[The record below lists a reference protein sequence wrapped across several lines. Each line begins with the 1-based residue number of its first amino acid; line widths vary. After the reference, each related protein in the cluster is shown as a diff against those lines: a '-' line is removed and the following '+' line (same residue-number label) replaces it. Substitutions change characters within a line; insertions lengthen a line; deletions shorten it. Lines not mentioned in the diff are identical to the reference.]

1 MAPAVVSSVGSEYDV
16 REHKIL
22 LLPARSAGR
31 NRVSVTRWICGVPLV
46 LAACLVLA
54 SPRDEISSGP
64 SAQSGALLR
73 DWTTAVQ
80 KAPSVLCIEA
90 VPLTRAPAVGDGRV
104 QEDSG
109 NPLSESAAVVAVSE
123 DEDASP
129 RSELEALRATSE
141 LVRDLSDHSAFRR
154 VGRIL
159 LALSMLVQCMSR
171 PLTDIWRSPQPMPV
185 GAVALAAVG
194 VFYAGVDAWRLRE
207 TLRLSRDLAQAK
219 RAITL
224 RRGDISERRLK
235 RKQLRES
242 ALRTTATF
250 ISYGNQM

>member
-141 LVRDLSDHSAFRR
+141 LVQDLSDYSGFRR
-154 VGRIL
+154 VGIL
-159 LALSMLVQCMSR
+159 MFALSLCYQYLSR
-171 PLTDIWRSPQPMPV
+171 PGSRYSFSRRPLPVMAMGHAFLAVVHAGHEVWRVWKS
-185 GAVALAAVG
+185 LK
-194 VFYAGVDAWRLRE
+194 
-207 TLRLSRDLAQAK
+207 LSRDLAQAK
-219 RAITL
+219 RDIIL
-224 RRGDISERRLK
+224 RRGDISERRRK
-235 RKQLRES
+235 RKQLEAS
-242 ALRTTATF
+242 AIEAAGMLNT
-250 ISYGNQM
+250 YEHLL